1 VIRGGDESWRGCS
14 GGSAVRAWGAAWE
27 RVGAEN
33 RQDRPVG
40 RQVLA
45 GGRSW
50 DGEGGQRRGVSV
62 PGKGLPESGDSG

>member
-1 VIRGGDESWRGCS
+1 VIRGGGDSWRGCS
-14 GGSAVRAWGAAWE
+14 GGSEVRARGSAWE

-33 RQDRPVG
+33 RHDRQVG
-40 RQVLA
+40 RGVLA

-62 PGKGLPESGDSG
+62 PGKWLPE